1 MRTSPLIFIT
11 AAALAA
17 GCGATHQ
24 HSMAP
29 ASDPAGSPTAARVL
43 HLKPGH
49 YTFRLGRDAHVGER
63 IRCVTRG
70 GGPAGGGSIEPR
82 GHGVGSSTG
91 FEATTF
97 RNGVV
102 RVVCPAN
109 PGNA

>member
-1 MRTSPLIFIT
+1 MRTRFLSLLT
-11 AAALAA
+11 AAAVVA
-17 GCGATHQ
+17 GCGAAQH

-29 ASDPAGSPTAARVL
+29 ASDPAGARVF

-49 YTFRLGRDAHVGER
+49 YTFHLGRDVRVGQR
-63 IRCVTRG
+63 ILCVTPG
-70 GGPAGGGSIEPR
+70 GRMAGGGGVEPR

-97 RNGVV
+97 RNGRVQ
-102 RVVCPAN
+102 VVCPAH